1 MSSKWKV
8 MWSAVFCD
16 ILHDLTLTASM
27 NQFEDL
33 EADELEW
40 ITVRPAGA
48 IIISAGLGGSI
59 HAGMIDS
66 IALGTDILVVIVV
79 TLILGAI
86 AWCPAHQGGDTQCI

>member
-1 MSSKWKV
+1 MRC
-8 MWSAVFCD
+8 AVLGD

-33 EADELEW
+33 EADEFEW

-66 IALGTDILVVIVV
+66 ITLGTDILVVVVV

-86 AWCPAHQGGDTQCI
+86 AWSPTHQGGDTQSI